1 MKVSNASRRNRL
13 SGSYAGRVALVVA
26 GGAFALA
33 ATGCGPL
40 TGESAAPVKSGEV
53 IPIGSGTPAPPTT
66 EASPVVS
73 ATPAGLPGGVPSGMP
88 GGLPTKG
95 TPGGGQPT
103 QGGGHPTKPPAGTS
117 IVYFKV
123 VQKPTC
129 PTGTDPGRALIV
141 GWKTTGATAVA
152 LSADNP
158 GMVGS
163 YGTYHGNEGS
173 QEFSFSCA
181 EKGRTETHT
190 YTIHTIGD
198 GPQRSKTLD
207 VSLQVPL
214 N

>member
-1 MKVSNASRRNRL
+1 MKLSTTTRRVT
-13 SGSYAGRVALVVA
+13 GSVTGRAALVFA
-26 GGAFALA
+26 GGALALL
-33 ATGCGPL
+33 ATGCSVQVTPAPGTP
-40 TGESAAPVKSGEV
+40 SAAPVES
-53 IPIGSGTPAPPTT
+53 TAPAQPTG

-73 ATPAGLPGGVPSGMP
+73 ATPAGLPGGMP

-95 TPGGGQPT
+95 APGGGHPT
-103 QGGGHPTKPPAGTS
+103 QGGGHPTKPPAGGTS

-129 PTGTDPGRALIV
+129 PSGTDPGRSLIV

-181 EKGRTETHT
+181 DKGNTETHT

-198 GPQRSKTLD
+198 GPQRSKTIN
-207 VSLQVPL
+207 VSLRVPQS
-214 N
+214 